1 MQVSH
6 RKNPVPSP
14 KTANGVSA
22 NVMKTVSRETAS
34 AMVIKSLTENLK
46 LYRRKLKLSKLFL
59 GFTEMEAA
67 WKEFRTIYSV
77 KEYLLPLGK
86 HNGAEM
92 Y

>member
-1 MQVSH
+1 MKLSLV
-6 RKNPVPSP
+6 VIV
-14 KTANGVSA
+14 ANGGCADESA
-22 NVMKTVSRETAS
+22 TV
-34 AMVIKSLTENLK
+34 TEGTNRDLLK
-46 LYRRKLKLSKLFL
+46 LYRRKRKLSKLFL